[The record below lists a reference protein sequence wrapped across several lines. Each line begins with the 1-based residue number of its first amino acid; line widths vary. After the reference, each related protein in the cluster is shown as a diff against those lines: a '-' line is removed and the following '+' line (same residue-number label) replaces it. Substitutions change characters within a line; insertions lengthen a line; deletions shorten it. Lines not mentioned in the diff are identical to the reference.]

1 MTTNTII
8 LMLLVSMLALF
19 LLKVPVYISMSLAGC
34 AVLATRFG
42 MKWSLLSQY
51 LYTGVDSFTLLSIP
65 LFLLAAKIMNTG
77 SITKK
82 LFSFCMKVVGWLP
95 GGLSHVNVLCS
106 VIFAGMSGTA
116 VSDAGGLGS
125 IEIKAMNE
133 NGFDNDFSCC
143 VTAASSTLGPI
154 IPPSIPLVVYAT
166 VSGASVGA
174 LFMAG
179 IIPGLVMAILMMVLV
194 SAYAILR
201 HYPRTKFPSGGE
213 FFTALKDGFLPLMAP
228 VILLVGIYG
237 GVFTPTESAAIVVCY
252 SLFLE
257 ICIYRELTLEKFI
270 SILKETFRDSV
281 TIALIIAGATF
292 FGYVA
297 TRVRIP
303 QLILKEMTGLVSS
316 QFMLLLLIN
325 IFLLVI
331 GCFLETASAITIV
344 VPLIMPLLKAYH
356 VNLTQFGII
365 MVLNLMIGLLTPPFG
380 LVLFVVSKIG
390 HISVGHFSR
399 ALLPWLACLLIAL
412 MLITFVPSISL
423 WFPTFLGMTV

>member
-1 MTTNTII
+1 
-8 LMLLVSMLALF
+8 ML
-19 LLKVPVYISMSLAGC
+19 KIPVYISMALTGC
-34 AVLATRFG
+34 ALMFVTSG
-42 MKWSLLSQY
+42 MKWSILSQY
-51 LYTGVDSFTLLSIP
+51 LYTGVNSFTLLSIP
-65 LFLLAAKIMNTG
+65 LFLLAAKLMNTG

-82 LFSFCMKVVGWLP
+82 LFAFCMKVVGWLP
-95 GGLSHVNVLCS
+95 GGLGHVNVLCS
-106 VIFAGMSGTA
+106 VVFAGMSGTA

-179 IIPGLVMAILMMVLV
+179 IIPGVVMALLMMAVV
-194 SAYAILR
+194 TIYAIIR
-201 HYPRTKFPSGGE
+201 HYPRTKFPSGSE
-213 FFTALKDGFLPLMAP
+213 FLHALKEGFLPLMAP
-228 VILLVGIYG
+228 IILLVGIYG
-237 GVFTPTESAAIVVCY
+237 GVFTPTESAAVVVCY

-257 ICIYRELTLEKFI
+257 IVIYKELTFKKFI
-270 SILKETFRDSV
+270 MVLKETVRDSI

-297 TRVRIP
+297 TRAKIP
-303 QLILKEMTGLVSS
+303 QMILTGMTSIVSNK
-316 QFMLLLLIN
+316 FMLLIIIN
-325 IFLLVI
+325 IFLLII

-344 VPLIMPLLKAYH
+344 VPLIMPLLKAYQI
-356 VNLTQFGII
+356 NLTQFGII

-380 LVLFVVSKIG
+380 LVLFVISKIG
-390 HISVGHFSR
+390 NISIGRFSK
-399 ALLPWLACLLIAL
+399 ALVPWLIAL
-412 MLITFVPSISL
+412 LAALLLVTFIPQLSL
-423 WFPTFLGMTV
+423 SLPIALGMSV

>member
-8 LMLLVSMLALF
+8 IMLLVSMLALF

-42 MKWSLLSQY
+42 MRWSLLSQY

-95 GGLSHVNVLCS
+95 GGLGHVNVLCS

-194 SAYAILR
+194 SAYAIMR

-257 ICIYRELTLEKFI
+257 ICIYRELTLTKFI

-325 IFLLVI
+325 IFLLII

-412 MLITFVPSISL
+412 MLITFIPSISL

>member
-1 MTTNTII
+1 MTTDAIII
-8 LMLLVSMLALF
+8 LLLVSMLVLF
-19 LLKVPVYISMSLAGC
+19 LLKVPVYISMTLAGC
-34 AVLATRFG
+34 AVLATHFG
-42 MKWSLLSQY
+42 MKWSILGQY

-95 GGLSHVNVLCS
+95 GGLGHVNVLCS

-179 IIPGLVMAILMMVLV
+179 IIPGIIMAILMMILV

-201 HYPRTKFPSGGE
+201 HYPRTKFPSSGE

-257 ICIYRELTLEKFI
+257 VIIYRELTLKKFI
-270 SILKETFRDSV
+270 SVLKETFRDSV

-303 QLILKEMTGLVSS
+303 QLILRGMTSIVSS
-316 QFMLLLLIN
+316 QFMLLFLIN
-325 IFLLVI
+325 IFLLII

-380 LVLFVVSKIG
+380 LVLFVVSKVG
-390 HISVGHFSR
+390 HISVGRFSR
-399 ALLPWLACLLIAL
+399 ALLPWLGCLLVAL
-412 MLITFVPSISL
+412 LLITFVPQISL
-423 WFPTFLGMTV
+423 WFPKFLGMSV

>member
-1 MTTNTII
+1 MSTNTIVI
-8 LMLLVSMLALF
+8 ILLVCMLVMF
-19 LLKVPVYISMSLAGC
+19 MLKIPVYISMALTGC
-34 AVLATRFG
+34 ALMFVTSG
-42 MKWSLLSQY
+42 MKWSILSQY
-51 LYTGVDSFTLLSIP
+51 LYTGVNSFTLLSIP
-65 LFLLAAKIMNTG
+65 LFLLAAKLMNTG

-82 LFSFCMKVVGWLP
+82 LFAFCMKVVGWLP
-95 GGLSHVNVLCS
+95 GGLGHVNVLCS
-106 VIFAGMSGTA
+106 VVFSGMSGTA

-179 IIPGLVMAILMMVLV
+179 IIPGVVMALLMMAVV
-194 SAYAILR
+194 TIYAIIR
-201 HYPRTKFPSGGE
+201 HYPRTKFPSGSE
-213 FFTALKDGFLPLMAP
+213 FLHALKEGFLPLMAP
-228 VILLVGIYG
+228 IILLVGIYG

-257 ICIYRELTLEKFI
+257 IVIYKELTFKKFI
-270 SILKETFRDSV
+270 RVLKETVRDSI

-297 TRVRIP
+297 TRAKIP
-303 QLILKEMTGLVSS
+303 QMILTGMTSIVSNK
-316 QFMLLLLIN
+316 FMLLIIIN
-325 IFLLVI
+325 IFLLII

-344 VPLIMPLLKAYH
+344 VPLIMPLLKAYQI
-356 VNLTQFGII
+356 NLTQFGII

-380 LVLFVVSKIG
+380 LVLFVISKIG
-390 HISVGHFSR
+390 NISIGRFSK
-399 ALLPWLACLLIAL
+399 ALVPWLIAL
-412 MLITFVPSISL
+412 LAALLLVTFIPQLSL
-423 WFPTFLGMTV
+423 ALPIALGMSV

>member
-1 MTTNTII
+1 MTTDAIII
-8 LMLLVSMLALF
+8 LLLVSMLVLF
-19 LLKVPVYISMSLAGC
+19 LLKVPVYISMTLAGC
-34 AVLATRFG
+34 AVLATHFG
-42 MKWSLLSQY
+42 MKWSILGQY

-95 GGLSHVNVLCS
+95 GGLGHVNVLCS

-143 VTAASSTLGPI
+143 VTAVSSTLGPI

-179 IIPGLVMAILMMVLV
+179 IIPGIVMAILMMILV

-257 ICIYRELTLEKFI
+257 VVIYRELTLKKFI
-270 SILKETFRDSV
+270 SVLKETFRDSV

-303 QLILKEMTGLVSS
+303 QLILREMTSIVSS

-325 IFLLVI
+325 IFLLII

-380 LVLFVVSKIG
+380 LVLFVVSKVG
-390 HISVGHFSR
+390 HISVGRFSR
-399 ALLPWLACLLIAL
+399 ALLPWLGCLLVAL
-412 MLITFVPSISL
+412 LLVTFVPQISL
-423 WFPTFLGMTV
+423 WFPRFLGMSV